1 MSSLL
6 RANYYDKPEGEDYI
20 GKMAATN
27 RMAIQGAMVAGKLK
41 VSYKRRRWTI
51 QMFFL
56 MLLGLTDVLIQK
68 DTSQQLP
75 DSCGGSVHQWPWLQH
90 S

>member
-27 RMAIQGAMVAGKLK
+27 RMAFQGAMVAGKLK
-41 VSYKRRRWTI
+41 FLHKSRRCI
-51 QMFFL
+51 IKMFF
-56 MLLGLTDVLIQK
+56 
-68 DTSQQLP
+68 
-75 DSCGGSVHQWPWLQH
+75 
-90 S
+90 